1 VLPARSLNLNAYAKR
16 WIRSV
21 KEEWLT
27 LRGLVTYK
35 VKVDQVVVRW
45 RSGPAGRPGL
55 GRHNSPSS
63 LPFQFLT

>member
-1 VLPARSLNLNAYAKR
+1 MPMPEC
-16 WIRSV
+16 WV

-27 LRGLVTYK
+27 LRGLVTYD
-35 VKVDQVVVRW
+35 VKADQVVRW

-63 LPFQFLT
+63 LPFQF